1 MITETYQVETENEV
15 YEVTNVTQEVEI
27 ASLIADL
34 NNPIV
39 AFKLY
44 RVITTST
51 RDYMMEH
58 LKVVAVFQDGS
69 QLEGKGDQ
77 FSKGIEN
84 LKGNLASAFNH
95 IQENI

>member
-39 AFKLY
+39 ALKLY

-51 RDYMMEH
+51 RDYTIEDF
-58 LKVVAVFQDGS
+58 KVVAVFQDGS

-77 FSKGIEN
+77 FSRGIES
-84 LKGNLASAFNH
+84 LKDNLASAFNH

>member
-34 NNPIV
+34 DKPIV
-39 AFKLY
+39 ALKVY

-51 RDYMMEH
+51 RDYTIEH
-58 LKVVAVFQDGS
+58 LKVVALLQDGS
-69 QLEGKGDQ
+69 QLEGTAHGASSSIDDLKA
-77 FSKGIEN
+77 N
-84 LKGNLASAFNH
+84 LKSAFNH